1 MGRKRG
7 FIVFISGYSS
17 YRNYRNYRNY
27 KKYRNYGNNSIFQK
41 EGAARRD
48 VARRNSPEEMAVGV
62 EVEKFA
68 ARYVVLGI
76 EEVEVT
82 IAGIDDDA
90 IGQGDVLY
98 FGSCK

>member
-1 MGRKRG
+1 M
-7 FIVFISGYSS
+7 
-17 YRNYRNYRNY
+17 NYRNYRNY
-27 KKYRNYGNNSIFQK
+27 SNYSIFYDK
-41 EGAARRD
+41 NAARRD
-48 VARRNSPEEMAVGV
+48 VPRRNSPEEMAVGV

-76 EEVEVT
+76 QNVEVT

-90 IGQGDVLY
+90 VGQGDVLY